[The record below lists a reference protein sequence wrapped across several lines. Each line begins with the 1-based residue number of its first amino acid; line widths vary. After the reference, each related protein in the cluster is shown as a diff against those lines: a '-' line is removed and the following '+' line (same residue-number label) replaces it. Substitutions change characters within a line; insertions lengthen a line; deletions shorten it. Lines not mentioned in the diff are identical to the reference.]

1 MTVTIKYQSQF
12 SNDTLTSYTQQ
23 WATTHGDIKDTQAP
37 GYAKDVGQFSGG
49 GGLVVP
55 NIQLAALIVVLVLQ

>member
-23 WATTHGDIKDTQAP
+23 WATTHGDIKDTQAIRLCQGRWP
-37 GYAKDVGQFSGG
+37 IFWRG
-49 GGLVVP
+49 VV
-55 NIQLAALIVVLVLQ
+55 